1 MEKREK
7 TKKKETRREKV
18 AEKKFDV
25 NLLLDNSPS
34 ANFEYYNDEAEILTH
49 KIKTNGVN
57 NIAVVASFG
66 AGKSSAIETYI
77 EKRREDERSIIK
89 RKWYK
94 FFSKEKKIDT
104 FTRISLGSFN
114 GVKYDDSDIERS
126 ILQQLFYSQPS
137 RKLPNSKIER
147 ATATSK
153 KLTFLLSLL
162 LTLFVG
168 TTVLFGLQVGEVF
181 LPDQDWLNWMLLGI
195 AIASFFGLVWFML
208 KFRKLQKIKYK
219 DFELE
224 LKNEKGE
231 PIKSTS
237 GQSLI
242 NRFVDEVLYFF
253 ESIKIDLVIFEDL
266 DRLADKNS
274 SKIFVKLRELNTIIN
289 NSHQR
294 KKKVTFLY
302 AVKDSM
308 LKKQEE
314 RAKFF
319 EFILPIVPALNPVTK
334 ANKMHEENDR
344 IKKKDEDL
352 KLDPEFVAAVSSY
365 VPNMRTLKNAF
376 NDYLITRDRIFRES
390 KKGRL
395 HNENLFA
402 ICLYKNLY
410 PDDHSKLEQ
419 GGGLIPIVMNK
430 SHLISD
436 EVKASKA
443 EIKKWQD
450 IIKKSKQEHVDN
462 FEELK
467 VLFESKLINGAL
479 TKRNEKQVV
488 ALDSIRTFQKLD
500 FGTIYHRP
508 SYQNYSDAMVM
519 VKTEELWNTFV
530 EREKIVL
537 AKTAVEKERIAK
549 LIEDE
554 KQNIAKYET
563 MTLGE
568 LVKEKGVDRHFKA
581 VEEKETTKLY
591 LAELKNMEI
600 DTLEDDSKQLGYL
613 RFLIQ
618 NDYIDENYMEYTS
631 SYKSTMLSSADEN
644 FINKVKQGEQS
655 FNANVDNIE
664 SVLDQ
669 LRTANFAEHAIL
681 NNTVLANL
689 KFLKSQRNKNDKYK
703 NIKNLLLNEQS
714 DESVRTFIQSNDEDK
729 VQEFLEEIVSDVITC
744 ERLLKG
750 ELAKDKKALV
760 LLALIENMDDYK
772 GHNIN
777 GSLSAYI
784 NDVEEYEK
792 LLSKVDF
799 VRAKEFLTHIKPA
812 ISTLGDPDNEITRF
826 IIENNLY
833 KITIENLSKVLGV
846 VDEKSGFHK
855 NNYAF
860 ISQNVKT
867 KELID
872 NNPNEYIKNV
882 FTKVQNAEENI
893 EVAVGYLNNDK
904 VCTLSKTLIIK
915 KYDLKVDTLD
925 DFDDDIHMALI
936 ANNRVRS
943 TWKNI
948 LRAWHTNSGFNEII
962 KNFMLANAD
971 SIEGSFTFS
980 IESKKEDVKEGTTE
994 EYANK
999 VIADLINAEYKKE
1012 ELQSLKVVATKMDR
1026 IYIPSTNFIND
1037 DSFAIF
1043 IAEGK
1048 ISYENNALKTLLEK
1062 PNALWQYI
1070 TKYKT
1075 EVLENFNNFFNEVT
1089 PQALGVL
1096 LTYKEVDKE
1105 LRQKLI
1111 IEHGDKVVIVGSE
1124 REYFNRIKEDNLK
1137 LPTMMLIKFKESI
1150 LHKDEKLV
1158 LATWVVDWEQNNHLF
1173 CDYLRDIM
1181 PELKSIDKEIKIEI
1195 ENDIHERLLRQ
1206 YAVATGMNFSK
1217 RKNKVTLK
1225 FS

>member
-1 MEKREK
+1 MKKREK

-18 AEKKFDV
+18 AEKEFDV
-25 NLLLDNSPS
+25 DLLLDNSPKE
-34 ANFEYYNDEAEILTH
+34 NTEYDDKAAILTH
-49 KIKTNGVN
+49 KIKANGVN

-77 EKRREDERSIIK
+77 EKRRKDE

-114 GVKYDDSDIERS
+114 DVDYDDSSIERS

-147 ATATSK
+147 TTATSK

-162 LTLFVG
+162 LTFFVG
-168 TTVLFGLQVGEVF
+168 ATVLFGLQMGEVF
-181 LPDQDWLNWMLLGI
+181 LSDQDWLNWWFLGI
-195 AIASFFGLVWFML
+195 SLTSFFGLVQLML
-208 KFRKLQKIKYK
+208 QFRKLQKIKYK

-242 NRFVDEVLYFF
+242 NKFVDEVLYFF

-314 RAKFF
+314 RTKFF
-319 EFILPIVPALNPVTK
+319 EFILPIAPALNPVTK
-334 ANKMHEENDR
+334 VNKMHEENDR
-344 IKKKDEDL
+344 IKKEDEDL
-352 KLDPEFVAAVSSY
+352 KLDSEFVTAVSTY
-365 VPNMRTLKNAF
+365 IPNMRTLKNAF

-390 KKGRL
+390 KKDRL

-410 PDDHSKLEQ
+410 PYDYSKLEQ

-436 EVKASKA
+436 E
-443 EIKKWQD
+443 IKDSEAQIKECQD
-450 IIKKSKQEHVDN
+450 IIKKAKQEHVDN

-467 VLFESKLINGAL
+467 VLFKWKLSGVQAQ
-479 TKRNEKQVV
+479 RSEKPVV
-488 ALDSIRTFQKLD
+488 TLNSIATFQELD
-500 FGTIYHRP
+500 FGTICHPLYENQKHN
-508 SYQNYSDAMVM
+508 NYGMVIPAELCNAF
-519 VKTEELWNTFV
+519 VK
-530 EREKIVL
+530 REKIVL
-537 AKTAVEKERIAK
+537 AKTAAEKERIAK

-554 KQNIAKYET
+554 TQNIVKYET

-568 LVKEKGVDRHFKA
+568 LVKQKGVDHHFKA
-581 VEEKETTKLY
+581 VGEKETTKLY
-591 LAELKNMEI
+591 LAELKSMEI

-644 FINKVKQGEQS
+644 FINKVKQGEKS
-655 FNANVDNIE
+655 FNEEVDNIE

-669 LRTANFAEHAIL
+669 LPTAIFANPPIL

-689 KFLKSQRNKNDKYK
+689 KFLKSQSSKNNKYK

-729 VQEFLEEIVSDVITC
+729 VQEFLEEIVSDVSTC

-750 ELAKDKKALV
+750 ELTKDKKALV

-784 NDVEEYEK
+784 NDVEECEK
-792 LLSKVDF
+792 LLSKVDL

-812 ISTLGDPDNEITRF
+812 ISTLGDPDNEVTKF

-846 VDEKSGFHK
+846 VDEKSDFHK

-860 ISQNVKT
+860 ISQNAKT

-882 FTKVQNAEENI
+882 FTKVQNAEKNI

-904 VCTLSKTLIIK
+904 VCTPSKVLIIK

-925 DFDDDIHMALI
+925 DFDDNIHMALI
-936 ANNRVRS
+936 ANNRARP

-971 SIEGSFTFS
+971 NIEGSFTFS
-980 IESKKEDVKEGTTE
+980 IESKKEDAKEGTTE

-1012 ELQSLKVVATKMDR
+1012 ELQSLKVVAIKMDR
-1026 IYIPSTNFIND
+1026 IYTPSTNFIND

-1111 IEHGDKVVIVGSE
+1111 IEYGDKVVIVGSE

-1137 LPTMMLIKFKESI
+1137 LPTMILIKFKDSI
-1150 LHKDEKLV
+1150 LHKNEKLD
-1158 LATWVVDWEQNNHLF
+1158 LATLVDDWDQNKSLF
-1173 CDYLRDIM
+1173 CNYLRAIV
-1181 PELKSIDKEIKIEI
+1181 PELNSKDKEIKIEI
-1195 ENDIHERLLRQ
+1195 ENDTHEIPLHQ

-1225 FS
+1225 VS

>member
-1 MEKREK
+1 MKKREK
-7 TKKKETRREKV
+7 TKNKETREEEV
-18 AEKKFDV
+18 EKKEFDAS
-25 NLLLDNSPS
+25 LLLDNSPKE
-34 ANFEYYNDEAEILTH
+34 NPEYDDEAEILTH
-49 KIKTNGVN
+49 KIKANGVN

-77 EKRREDERSIIK
+77 EKRRKDE

-114 GVKYDDSDIERS
+114 DVDYDDSSIERS

-147 ATATSK
+147 TTATSK

-162 LTLFVG
+162 LTFFVG
-168 TTVLFGLQVGEVF
+168 ATVLFGLQMGEVF
-181 LPDQDWLNWMLLGI
+181 LSDQDWLNWWFLGI
-195 AIASFFGLVWFML
+195 ALTSFFGLVQLML
-208 KFRKLQKIKYK
+208 QFRKLQKIKYK

-242 NRFVDEVLYFF
+242 NKFVDEVLYFF

-430 SHLISD
+430 IHLISD

-450 IIKKSKQEHVDN
+450 IIKKSEEENVDN

-467 VLFESKLINGAL
+467 ALFKWKLSRTQVQINVAAL
-479 TKRNEKQVV
+479 NN
-488 ALDSIRTFQKLD
+488 IRTFQELD
-500 FGTIYHRP
+500 FRTIYYL
-508 SYQNYSDAMVM
+508 SYQNVNNNAIGIL
-519 VKTEELWNTFV
+519 EELCNDFV
-530 EREKIVL
+530 EREKRVL

-549 LIEDE
+549 LIKDE

-568 LVKEKGVDRHFKA
+568 LVKLKGVDHHFK
-581 VEEKETTKLY
+581 VVGEKETTKLY
-591 LAELKNMEI
+591 LAELKSMEI

-655 FNANVDNIE
+655 FNEEVDNIE

-689 KFLKSQRNKNDKYK
+689 KFLKKQNNKNNKYK

-714 DESVRTFIQSNDEDK
+714 YESVITFIQSNDEDK
-729 VQEFLEEIVSDVITC
+729 VQEFLEEIVSDVSTC

-750 ELAKDKKALV
+750 ELTKDKKALV
-760 LLALIENMDDYK
+760 LLALIENTDDYK

-799 VRAKEFLTHIKPA
+799 VRAKEFLMHIKPA
-812 ISTLGDPDNEITRF
+812 ISTLGDPDNEVTKF

-833 KITIENLSKVLGV
+833 KITIENLSKVLGIV
-846 VDEKSGFHK
+846 NEESDFHK

-860 ISQNVKT
+860 ISQNTKT

-872 NNPNEYIKNV
+872 NNPNEYVKNV
-882 FTKVQNAEENI
+882 FTKVQNAEESV
-893 EVAVGYLNNDK
+893 EVAVGYLKNDK
-904 VCTLSKTLIIK
+904 VCTPSKVLIIE

-980 IESKKEDVKEGTTE
+980 IESKKEDAKEGTTE

-1137 LPTMMLIKFKESI
+1137 LPTMILIKFKDSI
-1150 LHKDEKLV
+1150 LHKNEKLD
-1158 LATWVVDWEQNNHLF
+1158 LATLVDDWEQNKSLF
-1173 CDYLRDIM
+1173 CNYLRVIV
-1181 PELKSIDKEIKIEI
+1181 PELNSKDKEIKIEI
-1195 ENDIHERLLRQ
+1195 ENDTHERPLHQ
-1206 YAVATGMNFSK
+1206 YAVATGRKFSK

-1225 FS
+1225 VS